1 MKLVNTSKLRDY
13 LVKYDVKNVICDD
26 INLKNLEV
34 NGERIWH
41 PCYKYHTE
49 VVDES
54 IFPTCLEVG
63 YTAGKHCSEC
73 GEILIVREE
82 IPAKGHTYSDWII
95 DKKPTTAETGSKHI
109 ECIECGH
116 IHATEVIPVLPPLV
130 YKLSDDGTCYT
141 VDGADEYISGEVNI
155 PSEYNDLPVI
165 AIADEAFLNCSNIIS
180 VIIPN
185 SVIAIGD
192 YAFAGCSSLEE
203 ILIPDSVMYIG
214 EGAFSGC
221 VSLINVAMGDGVIE
235 IDDYAFYQCASLPSI
250 AIPDGVTTIGYSAFN
265 MCYELK
271 SIVIPDSVTSI
282 GEYALGV
289 WMEEAVIPALAI
301 PYIDCQN
308 LKTVVITSGEI
319 GDNSFRDCDD
329 LTSVVMGDG
338 VTSIGR
344 YAFLNCSSLANVEIG
359 NNVTFIG
366 SGAFQNCSSIISIVI
381 PDSVVEI
388 DGVAFSGCTSLT
400 NVNIPDGVTYID
412 MYTFDGCT
420 SLTDIVIPDSVTYI
434 DQYAF
439 CECTSLASVVIGD
452 SVESIGFNVFS
463 GCTNLAS
470 VVIGS
475 SVREIEQQAFE
486 GCDGLTHVY
495 YYGTKT
501 EWSNITI
508 RPSNDI
514 TDDIIYYYYETNPN
528 RMGNYWHY
536 VDGVPEAY
544 PPHVHTEEII
554 PAIPSNCVTNIK
566 GWSEGKK
573 CSVCGEVLVE
583 PVRTPITHRA
593 GPYIH
598 ENEIFATCTTPGQY
612 DLVTYC
618 MDCGKELSR
627 VTSMSAIR
635 GHINGETVVE
645 NNIAPT
651 CTETG
656 SYENVIYCT
665 VCGVEV
671 SRETITVDA
680 LGHTEKRVLD
690 IEPNCT
696 TLGKAH
702 YECTVCGVHL
712 REETLFQTHEYVNGN
727 CKHENCRVTSEEFF
741 DFKLLGNDTYSIKVK
756 DAGNIPNNVTIP
768 STHLGKAI
776 TVLENSAFENCTNLT
791 SVVIPDSVT
800 NIGADAFEN
809 CTNLT
814 SVVIGDNVTMV
825 GITTFKDCTNL
836 TSVVIGD
843 GVTSIGTAMFK
854 DCKNL
859 TNVVIGNSVTEI
871 GAYAFENC
879 WELTSIEIPDS
890 VISIDEGAFKHC
902 TYLASVVIGNSVTSI
917 GDYAF
922 ASCYRIASVVIP
934 DSVTSI
940 GKHAFVYCDDL
951 TSLVIGNSVTTIS
964 DYAFD
969 SCTRLT
975 SVVIGNSV
983 TSIGKHAFACCD
995 SLTNV
1000 VIPDSVTSIGQYAFA
1015 YCDNLDSV
1023 IIGNGVKMID
1033 SGTFNRCPSL
1043 TSVEIGNKI
1052 ESIETYAFG
1061 DSPKLTTVILGN
1073 GTTAQWRAFHNSNN
1087 IYAVYFVGSF
1097 WAKEE
1102 NGNIGD
1108 TERHYVYSKNEP
1120 WLEENK
1126 KGKWHWVD
1134 GKPTLWACGHRN
1146 YCLEIQG
1153 AVSPTCTNVGYTEY
1167 RKCLFC
1173 GEVLSTREEIPATG
1187 HSYTE
1192 EIVTYPACTTDGLK
1206 RFTCHCGHYYD
1217 EVIPAI
1223 GHSWSAITITEPAT
1237 CMKPGIGESY
1247 CGNCGQTDIV
1257 VIPKVS
1263 HSWGEWHIHE
1273 NEWRRY
1279 CQYGCNNYIASDGDD
1294 HFFTFVQF
1302 DDNTYGVKATNGAML
1317 PSVLSIPSTYGE
1329 EIVSAI
1335 NDNGFLRY
1343 NTLTHVEIGEGIT
1356 IVGESAF
1363 AYCSNIID
1371 IVIPDS
1377 VANIGAYA
1385 FSECNS
1391 LDNVILP
1398 SGIDSIKRGLF
1409 MNCTSLSEIVIP
1421 NGVTSIYWDAFYN
1434 CSSLAEVYLPDSV
1447 TNIHS
1452 NAFDGCSSLTKFI
1465 IPASVNYIG
1474 HAAFKSCTNLT
1485 LEVNKDNR
1493 WYRIK
1498 DGCLWE
1504 IETCAILSSV
1514 NDAREIP
1521 ADTIIIGAG
1530 AFYGNIYSAPIKIPL
1545 SVTTIGSLA
1554 FGGKPI
1560 TVHVEADSK
1569 PEGWA
1574 DDWCDSNVTVVWG
1587 YVEDTITYLI
1597 TEDGDYLTDEQGNL
1611 LII

>member
-13 LVKYDVKNVICDD
+13 LDKYDVKNVICDD

-41 PCYKYHTE
+41 PCYKHHTE
-49 VVDES
+49 VIDES

-82 IPAKGHTYSDWII
+82 IPATGHKYSDWII

-109 ECIECGH
+109 ECTVCGD
-116 IHATEVIPVLPPLV
+116 IFTTEVIPVLPPLV

-165 AIADEAFLNCSNIIS
+165 AIADDAFLNCSNIIS

-192 YAFAGCSSLEE
+192 YAFAGCNSLEE

-289 WMEEAVIPALAI
+289 WIEEAVIPALAI
-301 PYIDCQN
+301 PFIDCQN

-338 VTSIGR
+338 VTSIGL

-366 SGAFQNCSSIISIVI
+366 SGAFQNCSSITSIVI

-400 NVNIPDGVTYID
+400 NVNIPDGVTYIG
-412 MYTFDGCT
+412 MYTFSGCT

-439 CECTSLASVVIGD
+439 SKCTSLASVVIGD

-475 SVREIEQQAFE
+475 SVREIEREAFE

-508 RPSNDI
+508 SNDCI
-514 TDDIIYYYYETNPN
+514 TDDIIYYYNETNPN

-618 MDCGKELSR
+618 MDCNKELSR
-627 VTSMSAIR
+627 VTNMSAIR

-656 SYENVIYCT
+656 SYDNVVYCT
-665 VCGVEV
+665 ECAVEV

-712 REETLFQTHEYVNGN
+712 RVETLFQTHEYVNGN
-727 CKHENCRVTSEEFF
+727 CKHENCCVTSEEFF
-741 DFKLLGNDTYSIKVK
+741 KFRLRTDDAYAIEKVK
-756 DAGNIPNNVTIP
+756 EADRIPNNVTIP
-768 STHLGKAI
+768 STYLGKPVKNI
-776 TVLENSAFENCTNLT
+776 DNSAFYDCTRITSVVIPDSVVSIGHRVFEKCSNLTDVVIPDSVMYIGEAAFNGCKNLT

-800 NIGADAFEN
+800 SE
-809 CTNLT
+809 
-814 SVVIGDNVTMV
+814 IGDDMFN
-825 GITTFKDCTNL
+825 GCESL
-836 TSVVIGD
+836 ASVIIGD
-843 GVTSIGTAMFK
+843 GVTSIGSSAFYE
-854 DCKNL
+854 CKNL
-859 TNVVIGNSVTEI
+859 TSLVIGDGVTTIDNNAFSWCRKLTSVEI
-871 GAYAFENC
+871 GN
-879 WELTSIEIPDS
+879 
-890 VISIDEGAFKHC
+890 
-902 TYLASVVIGNSVTSI
+902 NVTSI
-917 GDYAF
+917 GDHTF
-922 ASCYRIASVVIP
+922 SSCSSLTSVVIG

-940 GKHAFVYCDDL
+940 GSFAF
-951 TSLVIGNSVTTIS
+951 S
-964 DYAFD
+964 
-969 SCTRLT
+969 SCY
-975 SVVIGNSV
+975 
-983 TSIGKHAFACCD
+983 SIERI
-995 SLTNV
+995 T
-1000 VIPDSVTSIGQYAFA
+1000 IPDSVTSIGQYAFSG
-1015 YCDNLDSV
+1015 CSSIVSIVIPDSV
-1023 IIGNGVKMID
+1023 TSIGKFAFRGCDSLTSVVIGNGVTMID
-1033 SGTFNRCPSL
+1033 EFTFNYCPSL
-1043 TSVEIGNKI
+1043 TSVVIGNKI
-1052 ESIETYAFG
+1052 KSIELCAFG
-1061 DSPKLTTVILGN
+1061 NSPNLTTVVLGHS
-1073 GTTAQWRAFHNSNN
+1073 TTIESRAFENSNN
-1087 IYAVYFVGSF
+1087 IFAVYFVGSF
-1097 WAKEE
+1097 WAKED

-1108 TERHYVYSKNEP
+1108 TERHYEYSKNEP

-1173 GEVLSTREEIPATG
+1173 GEVISTREEIPATG
-1187 HSYTE
+1187 HSYTG
-1192 EIVTYPACTTDGLK
+1192 EIVTYPTCTTDGLK

-1257 VIPKVS
+1257 VIPKTS

-1302 DDNTYGVKATNGAML
+1302 DDNTYGVKATNGVIL

-1329 EIVSAI
+1329 EIVSTI
-1335 NDNGFLRY
+1335 DDSGFLRY
-1343 NTLTHVEIGEGIT
+1343 NTLTHVEIGDGIT

-1363 AYCSNIID
+1363 AYCSNLVD

-1377 VANIGAYA
+1377 VTSIGSYA

-1474 HAAFKSCTNLT
+1474 HNAFKSCTNLT

-1504 IETCAILSSV
+1504 IETCAILSTV
-1514 NDAREIP
+1514 NDAKEIP
-1521 ADTIIIGAG
+1521 ADTIIIAAG

-1574 DDWCDSNVTVVWG
+1574 EDWCDSNVTVVWG
-1587 YVEDTITYLI
+1587 CIDDTDTDTYLV
-1597 TEDGDYLTDEQGNL
+1597 TEDGAYLTDEQGRL